1 METSTNLTFSNK
13 IIRTSRTTKSVKCLS
28 CGLELK
34 KPRRRYCSHD
44 CRQKIDWVLS
54 LSKGLLNA
62 FSARY
67 AAFSFTDGH
76 VILDVLPAWS
86 NVISRFICTR
96 SAGKKPAEDLKH
108 LVIQSGREWH
118 EMVGNNK
125 SRSYASLFLL
135 DKRHNK
141 EIDPSTIKP
150 NRKSMP
156 RLSSREKAC
165 LRILSLNREEL
176 CSEGHAVKINSAYRK
191 MAKIHHPD
199 MGGDGEKFK
208 QLNEAHKQMLQ
219 WAENPLYTSRKA
231 LQDCWSYDAYTNRW
245 SPPL

>member
-1 METSTNLTFSNK
+1 MKTLTDLAFSKK
-13 IIRTSRTTKSVKCLS
+13 IIRTSRTTKSGKCLS
-28 CGLELK
+28 CGSELK
-34 KPRRRYCSHD
+34 KPHRRYCSDD

-62 FSARY
+62 FCVRY

-86 NVISRFICTR
+86 NVISRFICRR
-96 SAGKKPAEDLKH
+96 SAGNKPAEDLKH

-118 EMVGNNK
+118 ELVGNNK
-125 SRSYASLFLL
+125 SKSYASLYLL
-135 DKRHNK
+135 DKCHIK
-141 EIDPSTIKP
+141 EIAPSSIKP
-150 NRKSMP
+150 NRKNLP
-156 RLSSREKAC
+156 RLSSRQKDC
-165 LRILSLNREEL
+165 LNILSLKKEEL
-176 CSEGHAVKINSAYRK
+176 CTEGNAVKINSAYRK

-199 MGGDGEKFK
+199 KGGDEEKFK
-208 QLNEAHKQMLQ
+208 QLSEAHKQMLM
-219 WAENPLYTSRKA
+219 WAENPQYISRRA